1 LDEKI
6 MIVDDQLI
14 NIMALKIILKIQG
27 VNEVVSQLDLG
38 NIDQNS
44 SDSEEINQVEMPYNI
59 IDNSNQ
65 RIDGVVSGKE
75 AVELTEKLW
84 VEHRRF
90 YRIIFMDCN
99 MPEMDGYET
108 TRTIREFVAQK
119 QRDVKD
125 MIVDD
130 NNEDQ
135 VLIKAK
141 LQEAV
146 NNEPLIVAVTGHIG
160 RVYE

>member
-1 LDEKI
+1 

>member
-1 LDEKI
+1 

-38 NIDQNS
+38 IIDQSS

-108 TRTIREFVAQK
+108 TRTIREFVA
-119 QRDVKD
+119 
-125 MIVDD
+125 
-130 NNEDQ
+130 
-135 VLIKAK
+135 
-141 LQEAV
+141 
-146 NNEPLIVAVTGHIG
+146 
-160 RVYE
+160 

>member
-1 LDEKI
+1 

-27 VNEVVSQLDLG
+27 VNEVGSQLDLG
-38 NIDQNS
+38 IIDQNS

-141 LQEAV
+141 L
-146 NNEPLIVAVTGHIG
+146 
-160 RVYE
+160 